1 MHPQRE
7 LNRLATR
14 KAELVRRLDTQRVE
28 WAAAG
33 ARLGALLSLTERVY
47 RLWRHFVPRRRHE
60 APPAT
65 AARPGPGGRS
75 WARWWML
82 LSGVVRLVRRADRR
96 APPVG

>member
-33 ARLGALLSLTERVY
+33 ARLGALVALSERVY
-47 RLWRHFVPRRRHE
+47 GLWRHFARRPHQEGR
-60 APPAT
+60 AAT
-65 AARPGPGGRS
+65 ARPGSGARP
-75 WARWWML
+75 WARWGML
-82 LSGVVRLVRRADRR
+82 LFGVVRLVRRADRG
-96 APPVG
+96 APSAD